1 MNSSK
6 PLDSIPPTDSV
17 EITNGLTLTPRIKLR
32 LTIHHAD
39 ASVSPL
45 DEWKLKRSLINFLKS
60 SFSIPITIPEEDLI
74 VRRFKDLKKRKR
86 EDAVAVASLFIRD
99 LGFIV
104 SAAEKIKGFDGGDGG
119 LEEVLEKKFL
129 EWRIVLVE
137 KMDGMEV
144 NLEGVKF
151 RVSVNLPVSD
161 DFEKMKKEWQEFYAF
176 GPVLTGEETKVS
188 SQIFSKEVEEI
199 MKRIIRNVQRNLD
212 KITNKACSPMKM
224 KEEDY
229 QAKLEDEIEKAD
241 NEEEEQVHPI
251 LEDDKGFVG
260 GVTVGSSENLDG
272 GFRGVKSSGRLGDF
286 RDGFTGGGQGGF
298 AGTSGG
304 RLHECSGG
312 FVCEY
317 IGVRGFGGGL
327 TTFEGD
333 FTGGFCGARQNFT
346 GGLYGWQHKLQWQ
359 NFREGRCRR

>member
-176 GPVLTGEETKVS
+176 GPGSYSRGGKKEPDTIILRGLPSRWFAEPRVS
-188 SQIFSKEVEEI
+188 SKPSMLVTHAIFSTFGK
-199 MKRIIRNVQRNLD
+199 IRNLNVAEDNDPGTDTDADDEDLISGLQCKVVVQFDQYKEFYNAL
-212 KITNKACSPMKM
+212 KVLCSRSLK
-224 KEEDY
+224 KEGSRM
-229 QAKLEDEIEKAD
+229 KAD
-241 NEEEEQVHPI
+241 CE
-251 LEDDKGFVG
+251 LTWDKDGFFQHARRYTQEG
-260 GVTVGSSENLDG
+260 NSRIPTVGAGQYRNERRSSYNSRHSPDDE
-272 GFRGVKSSGRLGDF
+272 
-286 RDGFTGGGQGGF
+286 
-298 AGTSGG
+298 
-304 RLHECSGG
+304 
-312 FVCEY
+312 
-317 IGVRGFGGGL
+317 
-327 TTFEGD
+327 
-333 FTGGFCGARQNFT
+333 
-346 GGLYGWQHKLQWQ
+346 
-359 NFREGRCRR
+359 

>member
-176 GPVLTGEETKVS
+176 GPGTDTDADDEDLISGLQCKVVVQFDQYKEFYNALKVLCSRSLK
-188 SQIFSKEVEEI
+188 KEGSR
-199 MKRIIRNVQRNLD
+199 M
-212 KITNKACSPMKM
+212 
-224 KEEDY
+224 
-229 QAKLEDEIEKAD
+229 KAD
-241 NEEEEQVHPI
+241 CE
-251 LEDDKGFVG
+251 LTWDKDGFFQHARRYTQEG
-260 GVTVGSSENLDG
+260 NSRIPTVGAGQYRNERRSSYNSRHSPDDE
-272 GFRGVKSSGRLGDF
+272 
-286 RDGFTGGGQGGF
+286 
-298 AGTSGG
+298 
-304 RLHECSGG
+304 
-312 FVCEY
+312 
-317 IGVRGFGGGL
+317 
-327 TTFEGD
+327 
-333 FTGGFCGARQNFT
+333 
-346 GGLYGWQHKLQWQ
+346 
-359 NFREGRCRR
+359 